1 MEMTQAQTSGS
12 NEYYAFWQT
21 IMGREH
27 VLLQVRACRDAL
39 VLLASS
45 PFVFEDGLE
54 LHLVTPGKLQK
65 SPHFILIFSTILM
78 IFADVFQTD
87 KSF

>member
-1 MEMTQAQTSGS
+1 MTQAQTSGS
-12 NEYYAFWQT
+12 HEYDAFWQT

-27 VLLQVRACRDAL
+27 VLLQVRACRDVV

-54 LHLVTPGKLQK
+54 LHLLTPGKIRKYSLY
-65 SPHFILIFSTILM
+65 ILIFSTILM
-78 IFADVFQTD
+78 IFVDVFQTD
-87 KSF
+87 KSL

>member
-1 MEMTQAQTSGS
+1 MTQAQTSGS

-27 VLLQVRACRDAL
+27 ILLQVRACRDAL

-54 LHLVTPGKLQK
+54 LHLVTPGKLQNK
-65 SPHFILIFSTILM
+65 SSHFILIFSTILM
-78 IFADVFQTD
+78 IFVDIFQTD
-87 KSF
+87 KSL